1 MNHILMMTHGSTQ
14 IGIIRVNK
22 MFNVSAKISA
32 QIMKLTNEKTNEV
45 NYLIKNE
52 DTQEWVQLSEEE
64 YNKLRGNI
72 NG

>member
-14 IGIIRVNK
+14 IGIIEVNK